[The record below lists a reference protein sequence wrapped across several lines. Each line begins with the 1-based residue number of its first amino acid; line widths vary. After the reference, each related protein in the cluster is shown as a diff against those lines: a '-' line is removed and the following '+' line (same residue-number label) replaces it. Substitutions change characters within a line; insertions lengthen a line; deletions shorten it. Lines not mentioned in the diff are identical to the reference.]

1 MRPSLLSDDIQKTLL
16 RLSGPMV
23 LGMLGLII
31 FNLVDT
37 YFVSKLGTN
46 QLAALSFTFPVVLV
60 VGSIALGIGQGT
72 ASVVARAAGAGD
84 RKKLVR
90 YATDSL
96 TLGTLVVLL
105 FVIVGLMTIDPL
117 FYALGAKEP
126 VMPYIRDYMKI
137 WYLGMVFVV
146 IPMVGNNSLRA
157 LGDTKIPSMVMVVA
171 AVANSVLDPIMI
183 FGLGPFPAMGVRGA
197 ALATVISRCITFVV
211 ALYLLIKRERIVSLA
226 PVPFKEIL
234 GAWKEILYIGV
245 PNAFTKMVQ
254 PLGIGIITKL
264 LASIGLYAV
273 AAYGVASKVERF
285 ALIFIMSLAVVIT
298 PFVGQNYGARKFE
311 RVKKGI
317 RIAYKLSI
325 LSSLPVY
332 AVLFIS
338 APFIAKIYSQD
349 PAVVSAFVFYI
360 RTVPLFYGLYG
371 IIQISIAVFNAINR
385 PFQGALVSM
394 IQMFVIYV
402 PIAYL
407 VRDILGYQGIFL
419 ALCLSYTVAA
429 FLGYKWSNKALCC
442 DEDKLVEEAE
452 SKELDS
458 HDGSM

>member
-96 TLGTLVVLL
+96 TLGTLVVFL
-105 FVIVGLMTIDPL
+105 FVIIGLLTIDPL
-117 FYALGAKEP
+117 FYALGAKES

-157 LGDTKIPSMVMVVA
+157 LGDTKIPSMVMMVA
-171 AVANSVLDPIMI
+171 AVANSVLDPMLI
-183 FGLGPFPAMGVRGA
+183 FGFGPLPAMGVRGA

-211 ALYLLIKRERIVSLA
+211 ALYLLIKREGIVSLT
-226 PVPFKEIL
+226 PVPFKEVL
-234 GAWKEILYIGV
+234 TAWKEILYIGV

-298 PFVGQNYGARKFE
+298 PFVGQNYGAKQFG

-317 RIAYKLSI
+317 RIAYKLSM

-332 AVLFIS
+332 VILFFS
-338 APFIAKIYSQD
+338 ARPIAQIYSQD
-349 PAVVSAFVFYI
+349 PAIISAFVFYV

-394 IQMFVIYV
+394 IQMFIIYV
-402 PIAYL
+402 PLAYL
-407 VRDILGYQGIFL
+407 VRNIWGYQGIFL
-419 ALCLSYTVAA
+419 ALCLSYAA
-429 FLGYKWSNKALCC
+429 AALIGYSWLCKVLNC
-442 DEDKLVEEAE
+442 DEKSRIHEAE
-452 SKELDS
+452 TKELDS
-458 HDGSM
+458 HDTSM

>member
-1 MRPSLLSDDIQKTLL
+1 
-16 RLSGPMV
+16 MV

-72 ASVVARAAGAGD
+72 ASVVARAAGSGD

-117 FYALGAKEP
+117 FYALGAKDP

-183 FGLGPFPAMGVRGA
+183 FGFGPFPAMGVRGA

-226 PVPFKEIL
+226 PVAFKEIL
-234 GAWKEILYIGV
+234 SAWKEILYIGV

-407 VRDILGYQGIFL
+407 VRDVLGYQGIFL

-452 SKELDS
+452 TKELDS